1 MSNSISHSVPVLKA
15 LWRLV
20 KRGAVGA
27 VIDVAE
33 LARES
38 ELSEAA
44 VQRQLRALDAA
55 QLIDWSHRRL
65 TLPGLALAVASAGRL
80 RAALPIVMLPV
91 VSCCAPHPANV
102 VDLSD
107 EARL

>member
-20 KRGAVGA
+20 QRGAA
-27 VIDVAE
+27 IEVAA

-38 ELSEAA
+38 ALSEAA

-55 QLIDWSHRRL
+55 ELVDWSHRRL
-65 TLPGLALAVASAGRL
+65 TLAGLALAVASLGRR
-80 RAALPIVMLPV
+80 RAALPTVMLPV

-102 VDLSD
+102 VDLAD
-107 EARL
+107 EARV